1 MEDRAAELRGK
12 KLAALNLEMCLI
24 ARCRVSLLQKPL
36 GAVQAQQKDESSFH
50 LLLALWC
57 VFSHMT
63 LLVNTPPPHHHHKLL
78 NHCMNTHACTRNKKG
93 DNGMKILVG
102 KGLARPT
109 DA

>member
-12 KLAALNLEMCLI
+12 TLAALNLEMCLI
-24 ARCRVSLLQKPL
+24 AGFRVSLLQKPF

-63 LLVNTPPPHHHHKLL
+63 LLVNTPLL
-78 NHCMNTHACTRNKKG
+78 TT
-93 DNGMKILVG
+93 
-102 KGLARPT
+102 T
-109 DA
+109 TSF